1 MDRFAG
7 GGPAVSYQLET
18 YTEQLLDIIQILQ
31 MQRATGVLQVR
42 RGEGI
47 TAEEG
52 RIAFANGRTTEA
64 RAGRRVG
71 PEAVSWITSWPMCWV
86 RFLSD
91 DPSFSLEKVLR
102 MISPSPVNKAP
113 QQPDTPTGGYTPI
126 QDGRPVSPLRKQRNP
141 TDAIQSGHTSTDSR
155 SSGSLPVVR
164 PSGPLPPSAIELI
177 VPTMLVRMD
186 VALRALESS
195 GLSRAHRQLL
205 LLTDGKRSIGELMSL
220 TRRNKDDVYRFL
232 QDLEQIRV
240 IQLTPG

>member
-1 MDRFAG
+1 M
-7 GGPAVSYQLET
+7 SQQLET

-71 PEAVSWITSWPMCWV
+71 SDAVSWISTWTMCWV

-91 DPSFSLEKVLR
+91 NPAFSLEKVLR
-102 MISPSPVNKAP
+102 MIGRSPVNNATRRL
-113 QQPDTPTGGYTPI
+113 DTPATGYTPI
-126 QDGRPVSPLRKQRNP
+126 PDVRGASPLRRQRN
-141 TDAIQSGHTSTDSR
+141 TADSMHSDDLSSNTR
-155 SSGSLPVVR
+155 TSGSLP
-164 PSGPLPPSAIELI
+164 PIAIERVI
-177 VPTMLVRMD
+177 PTMIVRLDM
-186 VALRALESS
+186 ALRMLEIS
-195 GLSRAHRQLL
+195 GLTRVHRQLL
-205 LLTDGKRSIGELMSL
+205 LLADGRRPISELMRI
-220 TRRNKDDVYRFL
+220 TQRDRDDVYRL
-232 QDLEQIRV
+232 LRDLEMIRV